1 MKLKHLLLGIV
12 ILTVAV
18 YGGAKTYIYFKAK
31 EELEK
36 LVQMA
41 SPFVEISYGD
51 ISSDLRGSLKVTDL
65 DLISL
70 AGGESMQIGS
80 LEIKGSGPGFLLEL
94 TEGFKKSGPPA
105 DMFLTVGRASVPVD
119 QGFGANFDITGMGG
133 GSSKPGREAKP
144 CTLGGILQHKDV
156 GEIGIDALTA
166 DAAFGYHNDRKSG
179 EVKVFIDYQL
189 DNIES
194 LSMELGLGNMPEPG
208 SMVMGQMPSLENF
221 ELNYKVEPAYM
232 KRSVEHCAKL
242 AGKDPE
248 LFTKE
253 LFDQPDSRYAREL
266 GFIPGPGIREMLES
280 LISKGGQLAMTAKPS
295 MELDPMVLALSK
307 PEDVIAMLGIELTL
321 DDKPVKD
328 LSMEFPS
335 DGQALSLLP
344 ELQFIVDD
352 GKQSAAT
359 GPTNPEENNSED
371 KSGKPGKIELRY
383 LETKVADLH
392 RYVGKK
398 VRLYTNTSEKP
409 KQGYLV
415 SSKGEIVS
423 VKQNVHRGSMTAHLP
438 MALINKAEVLQR
450 VPQSTAQR

>member
-1 MKLKHLLLGIV
+1 LKLKHLLLGLV

-31 EELEK
+31 EELDK

-51 ISSDLRGSLKVTDL
+51 ISSDLRGSLKITDL

-80 LEIKGSGPGFLLEL
+80 MEIKGSGPGFLLEL

-105 DMFLTVGRASVPVD
+105 DMVLHIGRASVPVD

-133 GSSKPGREAKP
+133 GNSNPSQEAKP
-144 CTLGGILQHKDV
+144 CTLGGILQHKGLD
-156 GEIGIDALTA
+156 EIGIDALSA
-166 DAAFGYHNDRKSG
+166 DATFGYRNDRKSS
-179 EVKVFIDYQL
+179 EVNVFVDYQL
-189 DNIES
+189 DSIES
-194 LSMELGLGNMPEPG
+194 LSMELELGNMPEPG
-208 SMVMGQMPSLENF
+208 SMVMGQMPSIENF
-221 ELNYKVEPAYM
+221 ELNYTVEPAYI

-248 LFTKE
+248 LFTRE
-253 LFDQPDSRYAREL
+253 LFDQSDSRYAREL

-280 LISKGGQLAMTAKPS
+280 LISKGGQLAMTANPS

-307 PEDVIAMLGIELTL
+307 PEDVIEMLGIELTL

-335 DGQALSLLP
+335 DGQTLSLLP
-344 ELQFIVDD
+344 ELQFIVD
-352 GKQSAAT
+352 GEKASVAT
-359 GPTNPEENNSED
+359 GTTDPEKNSSARN
-371 KSGKPGKIELRY
+371 SGKPGKIELRY
-383 LETKVADLH
+383 VETMVADLH
-392 RYVGKK
+392 RYIGKK
-398 VRLYTNTSEKP
+398 VRLYTNTSVKP

-423 VKQNVHRGSMTAHLP
+423 VKQNIHHGSMTAHLP
-438 MALINKAEVLQR
+438 MAVINKAEVLQR
-450 VPQSTAQR
+450 VPLSTAQR

>member
-1 MKLKHLLLGIV
+1 MKLKHLLLGTV
-12 ILTVAV
+12 VLTVAV

-31 EELEK
+31 EELDK

-41 SPFVEISYGD
+41 SPFVEISYRD

-80 LEIKGSGPGFLLEL
+80 MEIKGSGPGFLLEL
-94 TEGFKKSGPPA
+94 TEGFEKSGPPA
-105 DMFLTVGRASVPVD
+105 DMVLNISRVSVPVD
-119 QGFGANFDITGMGG
+119 QGFGASFNITGMGDG
-133 GSSKPGREAKP
+133 NSEPSQEAKP
-144 CTLGGILQHKDV
+144 CTLSGILQHKGV
-156 GEIGIDALTA
+156 EEIGIDALTA
-166 DAAFGYHNDRKSG
+166 DATFGYRNDRKSG

-189 DNIES
+189 DSIES
-194 LSMELGLGNMPEPG
+194 LSMELELGGMPEPG

-221 ELNYKVEPAYM
+221 ELNYTVEPAYM

-253 LFDQPDSRYAREL
+253 LFDQSDSRYAREL

-280 LISKGGQLAMTAKPS
+280 LISKGGELAVSANPS

-307 PEDVIAMLGIELTL
+307 PEDVIEMLGIELTL
-321 DDKPVKD
+321 NDKPVQD
-328 LSMEFPS
+328 LSIEFLS
-335 DGQALSLLP
+335 DGQTLSLLP

-352 GKQSAAT
+352 GKTSAAT
-359 GPTNPEENNSED
+359 GTKNSEKNNTAKNSR
-371 KSGKPGKIELRY
+371 KSGKIELRY
-383 LETKVADLH
+383 VETKVADLQ

-398 VRLYTNTSEKP
+398 VRLYTSTSVKP

-423 VKQNVHRGSMTAHLP
+423 VKQNIHHGSMTAHLP
-438 MALINKAEVLQR
+438 MAVINKAEVLQR